1 MDGNTILAQALAA
14 QGLEYVFGVIGIP
27 VVELSLAL
35 QQAGLNYVGMRN
47 EQSACYAAQA
57 MGYLTGK
64 PGVCLVVSG
73 PGLVH
78 ALGGMANAQANCWPL
93 LVIGGSC
100 PQDHEG
106 IGGFQECSQVELS
119 RPYCKYSARPPSP
132 ALIPLHVEKAIRL
145 AMYGRPGSSYL
156 DFPGNILSQHVEGD
170 CLSIMTRVTPPP
182 RPWADPSLIHQA
194 SKLLMT
200 AKKPLI
206 IIGKGAAYSG
216 AEHAVKELVTLCR
229 LPFLP
234 TPMGKGVVDDAHMFC
249 VASARTM
256 ALQQADVI
264 LLLGARLNWILHF
277 GRSPR
282 FNPQAKIIQID
293 ICAEELHNSV
303 SAKVA
308 IQADIREAVKQLTSE
323 LISNNWVHPPA
334 AKWFPTLQLKC
345 ENNRATVAKMIAD
358 TAPPLNYYT
367 VFHHIQEII
376 PKDCVIVSE
385 GANTMDI
392 GRSLLL
398 NSLPRHRLDAGTFG
412 TMGVGLGFAI
422 AAALWVRDYAPGK
435 KVLCVEGDSAF
446 GFSGMEIE
454 TMFRYK
460 LPIIIVIV
468 NNNGI
473 YGGFDKETFSSIQE
487 MGQITKVTPPQ
498 SLTVDTHYERL
509 MELGGGKGHF
519 CMTIPQLQD
528 ALKEALQVKN
538 RPSIINVMINPSAD
552 RKPQTFSWLTESKL

>member
-1 MDGNTILAQALAA
+1 MLRHIYGAIIRTFDYAC
-14 QGLEYVFGVIGIP
+14 GLEYVFGVIGIP
-27 VVELSLAL
+27 VVELSLAI

-156 DFPGNILSQHVEGD
+156 DFPANILSQHVEGD
-170 CLSIMTRVTPPP
+170 CLSIMVRVTPPP

-293 ICAEELHNSV
+293 VCAEELHNSV
-303 SAKVA
+303 SVKVA

-323 LISNNWVHPPA
+323 LTSNNWVHPPA

-376 PKDCVIVSE
+376 PKGI
-385 GANTMDI
+385 
-392 GRSLLL
+392 
-398 NSLPRHRLDAGTFG
+398 
-412 TMGVGLGFAI
+412 
-422 AAALWVRDYAPGK
+422 
-435 KVLCVEGDSAF
+435 
-446 GFSGMEIE
+446 GFSYLN
-454 TMFRYK
+454 F
-460 LPIIIVIV
+460 L
-468 NNNGI
+468 
-473 YGGFDKETFSSIQE
+473 
-487 MGQITKVTPPQ
+487 
-498 SLTVDTHYERL
+498 
-509 MELGGGKGHF
+509 
-519 CMTIPQLQD
+519 
-528 ALKEALQVKN
+528 
-538 RPSIINVMINPSAD
+538 
-552 RKPQTFSWLTESKL
+552 

>member
-170 CLSIMTRVTPPP
+170 CLSIMMRVTPPP

-308 IQADIREAVKQLTSE
+308 IHADIREAVKQLTSE

-376 PKDCVIVSE
+376 PK
-385 GANTMDI
+385 
-392 GRSLLL
+392 
-398 NSLPRHRLDAGTFG
+398 GTFG

-528 ALKEALQVKN
+528 ALKEALQLKN